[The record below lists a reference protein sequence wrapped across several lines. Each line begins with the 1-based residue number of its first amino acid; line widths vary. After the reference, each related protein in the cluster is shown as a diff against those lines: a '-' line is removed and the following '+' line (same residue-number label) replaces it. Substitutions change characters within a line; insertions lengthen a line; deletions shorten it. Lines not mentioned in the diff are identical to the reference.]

1 MAIITLQ
8 TEVNS
13 ITHFFIVETRKYFKK
28 LSLLFE
34 KETSKIWM

>member
-8 TEVNS
+8 REGNF
-13 ITHFFIVETRKYFKK
+13 ITLFFIVETMKYFKK